1 MEDYDNLLIINPRQD
16 VHILKALASEIRVS
30 ILYTL
35 QKGPMNINDLAG
47 ILGFPQSTVATN
59 VQVLEQCGL
68 VESEMQKATKGT
80 QKICRTSFS
89 EYVIQFNDANVKHK
103 DVITVEMP
111 VGLYVHCSISPPCGL
126 CSTRKVIGYLDATES
141 FLEPDRVKAGLIWF
155 EKGSV
160 QYQFP
165 NNSYSSDRP
174 VKKVEVSM
182 ELSSETPG
190 TNSDWPSDITL
201 EINNCC
207 VGSWTSPG
215 DFGDKRGKFTPEWW
229 KLEGSQY
236 GILTTWSVTESGTY
250 INGKKI
256 SDTRLQDLELDKHH
270 SVRVSVGVREDS
282 ENVGGI
288 NIFGRGFGNHDQDI
302 VLKLCF

>member
-1 MEDYDNLLIINPRQD
+1 MDDYNNMLMINPRQD
-16 VHILKALASEIRVS
+16 VHILKALASEVRVK
-30 ILYTL
+30 ILSAL
-35 QKGPMNINDLAG
+35 QNGPMNINDLARVLG
-47 ILGFPQSTVATN
+47 IPQSTAATN

-80 QKICRTSFS
+80 QKVCRTSYS
-89 EYVIQFNDANVKHK
+89 EYIVQFLDAPVRRD

-126 CSTRKVIGYLDATES
+126 CSTRKVIGYLDDTGS

-165 NNSYSSDRP
+165 NNSYSGDRT
-174 VKKVEVSM
+174 VRKVEVSM

-190 TNSDWPSDITL
+190 TNQDWPSDITL
-201 EINNCC
+201 EINSHV
-207 VGSWTSPG
+207 VGTWTSPG
-215 DFGDKRGKFTPEWW
+215 DFGDKRGQYTPEWW

-236 GILTTWSVTESGTY
+236 GIHTTWSVTEEGSFV
-250 INGKKI
+250 NEKKI
-256 SDTRLQDLELDKHH
+256 SDTCIGDLKLDEHH
-270 SVRVSVGVREDS
+270 SIRVSVGVQEES
-282 ENVGGI
+282 EHVGGI

-302 VLKLCF
+302 VLRLCF